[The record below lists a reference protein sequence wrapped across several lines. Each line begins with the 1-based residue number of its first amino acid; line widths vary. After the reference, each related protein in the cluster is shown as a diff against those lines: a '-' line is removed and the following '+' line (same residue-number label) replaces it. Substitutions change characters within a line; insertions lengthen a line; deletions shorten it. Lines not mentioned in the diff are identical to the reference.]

1 MDISLLCKFYQRV
14 IWDVIWVVPS
24 TSTGGLVKNL
34 TQLRSQLLSFWLWYM
49 VASLRTFFVG
59 ITWTDFLWW
68 WFVCFIPQKHVF
80 MLYYGVLVYILYL
93 YTFIAIYS
101 TSQHPGHQLF
111 SLNTFLYIR
120 NSRIAVSGLSNMNTW
135 PMVTWTTPW
144 TTFPWALAL
153 HGPQDEDVNL

>member
-80 MLYYGVLVYILYL
+80 YAVLWCTRIYFIFIYIHRNIFDVTTSRPPVVFFKYILVHQIFTHRRFWSFKHEHVTHGDMDNAMDNVSL
-93 YTFIAIYS
+93 G
-101 TSQHPGHQLF
+101 PGPAR
-111 SLNTFLYIR
+111 S
-120 NSRIAVSGLSNMNTW
+120 SRRRC
-135 PMVTWTTPW
+135 
-144 TTFPWALAL
+144 
-153 HGPQDEDVNL
+153 